1 MRIEELGESSC
12 ALAAQLWESDGL
24 TRPWNDPFEDFLDAV
39 RGSTSGVLGAFEQ
52 EELIGT
58 VMVGYDGHRGWV
70 YYLAVTEDERRRGVG
85 RDLMTAGEKWLH
97 ERGARKVQL
106 MVRRTNSVV
115 LGFYERLGYE
125 DAQTVVLA
133 KWLEKK

>member
-1 MRIEELGESSC
+1 MKIEELGEPSC
-12 ALAAQLWESDGL
+12 AVAAQLWESAGL
-24 TRPWNDPFEDFLDAV
+24 TRPWNDPVEDFLNAV

-70 YYLAVTEDERRRGVG
+70 YYLAVAEDERRRGVG

-97 ERGARKVQL
+97 VRGAHKVQL

>member
-1 MRIEELGESSC
+1 MDVHELTAEHRRMAC
-12 ALAAQLWESDGL
+12 ELWRGAGL
-24 TRPWNDPFEDFLDAV
+24 TRPWNSPEEDFDRALS
-39 RGSTSGVLGAFEQ
+39 GPTSTVLGVVIDDEVVA
-52 EELIGT
+52 T
-58 VMVGYDGHRGWV
+58 AMVGHDGHRGWV